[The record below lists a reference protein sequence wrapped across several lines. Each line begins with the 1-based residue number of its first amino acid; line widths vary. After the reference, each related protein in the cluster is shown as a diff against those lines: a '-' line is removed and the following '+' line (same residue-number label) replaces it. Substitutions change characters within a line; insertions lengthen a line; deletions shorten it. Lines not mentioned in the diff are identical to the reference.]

1 VEGHEENGEEKAL
14 KRMKWSW
21 SVLAIVASCGGLAC
35 SQGSEGA
42 ANAAAASPAV
52 VEGKQLYQVNCT
64 ACHNTDPSQ
73 NGALGPAIA
82 GSPETLLEAKVLR
95 NEYPPGYTPKRQS
108 HAMVPLPQLK
118 GKIPELAAYL
128 ASVAKGS

>member
-1 VEGHEENGEEKAL
+1 M
-14 KRMKWSW
+14 KRRS
-21 SVLAIVASCGGLAC
+21 SALAIAVLCSGLSC
-35 SQGSEGA
+35 SQGSEGEA
-42 ANAAAASPAV
+42 TAAAVPPAV
-52 VEGKQLYQVNCT
+52 AEGKQLYQVNCT
-64 ACHNTDPSQ
+64 ACHATDPNQ

-118 GKIPELAAYL
+118 DKIPALAAYL